1 MDALS
6 SVQLDDGGNMAFVAS
21 LFGNVAAGSRALLG
35 PDLRGGLR
43 VLARTGDPL
52 PGVAGAT
59 FGSFNDVAMNDRGD
73 VVALVSFRSG
83 QRTLDAYVVFAAE
96 GDVWVVAEGAPY
108 EIAPGD
114 VRTIAGL
121 GTLDLHNG
129 SFVIPAL
136 ELSDS
141 RHFAFE
147 AWFLDETGTAA
158 ERQGLFLVSVPE
170 PGTAPLVFLGLLALS
185 AGKPRAL
192 ELERAGADR

>member
-83 QRTLDAYVVFAAE
+83 QRTLDAM
-96 GDVWVVAEGAPY
+96 WCSP
-108 EIAPGD
+108 P
-114 VRTIAGL
+114 R
-121 GTLDLHNG
+121 GTCG
-129 SFVIPAL
+129 S
-136 ELSDS
+136 
-141 RHFAFE
+141 
-147 AWFLDETGTAA
+147 
-158 ERQGLFLVSVPE
+158 
-170 PGTAPLVFLGLLALS
+170 
-185 AGKPRAL
+185 
-192 ELERAGADR
+192 